1 MPLRGTVGVN
11 VAVVPERDTV
21 PVTVGVRKNVAVV
34 TVAGSTG
41 SLNVAVRE
49 EESETS
55 DAPLTGAVVVTVG
68 APVPFPAARE
78 GPFRGPS
85 QLEIPVERAAITSKE
100 MTDGNMF
107 AAEGLM

>member
-1 MPLRGTVGVN
+1 M
-11 VAVVPERDTV
+11 
-21 PVTVGVRKNVAVV
+21 TVGVRKNVVFV
-34 TVAGSTG
+34 SVAGSIG

-68 APVPFPAARE
+68 APVPVPAPGE
-78 GPFRGPS
+78 GPFLGPS
-85 QLEIPVERAAITSKE
+85 QLKIPVERAAITSKK

-107 AAEGLM
+107 AAEGLMQIASSE